1 MYSTCDL
8 DRVKQSFNRA
18 AKSYHTANWIQEN
31 TLNALIKYL
40 LKLNIKSDYVAD
52 FACGC
57 GISTSVLLKNLSPK
71 KLYAI
76 DISDQS
82 LAVAKSV
89 LDSDLIQWIEG
100 NYNDYILP
108 KSSLNLAFS
117 NMGFQWSQDLNQ
129 TLYMMYQQL
138 DYQGILAFSIP
149 LVGTLEQLKSS
160 ESYDFQSKETV
171 ISLLLSNH
179 FEMLSYDELNQSKTY
194 DNALSALKSIKSV
207 GANITKENKN
217 KGLNTIN
224 HIKNF
229 FKQSGDYTLNY
240 RIGLFI
246 AKKY

>member
-1 MYSTCDL
+1 MYSACDL
-8 DRVKQSFNRA
+8 NRVKQSFNRA
-18 AKSYHTANWIQEN
+18 AKSYHTANWIQKN
-31 TLNALIKYL
+31 TLDVLIKNL
-40 LKLNIKSDYVAD
+40 LKLNIKPDYAAD

-57 GISTSVLLKNLSPK
+57 GISTSVLLKNLFPK

-76 DISDQS
+76 DIADQS
-82 LAVAKSV
+82 LAIAQSK
-89 LDSDLIQWIEG
+89 LDAPLIHWIERS
-100 NYNDYILP
+100 YNDCIFP
-108 KSSLNLAFS
+108 KCFLDLAFS

-129 TLYMMYQQL
+129 TFHMMYQQL
-138 DYQGILAFSIP
+138 NYQGILAFSIP

-160 ESYDFQSKETV
+160 ENYGFQSKETV

-217 KGLNTIN
+217 NGLNTIN